1 MTPEIKKAVEEIQS
15 MFDDHVVEIEDVADG
30 GARVIVNDIQLTAAY
45 SPQVTWIG
53 FIIGF
58 QYPRAD
64 VYPHYIDQTIK
75 RSDGTPLGEG
85 FSGPVK
91 NWQERDCIQISRKS
105 NRLDPGI
112 DTAATKLVKVI
123 EWINSK

>member
-1 MTPEIKKAVEEIQS
+1 MTPEVEKAIEEIKTL
-15 MFDDHVVEIEDVADG
+15 FADKDIEVEAVSDG
-30 GARVIVNDIQLTAAY
+30 GARVIVHNIELSSSYT
-45 SPQVTWIG
+45 PQTTWIG

-64 VYPHYIDQTIK
+64 VYPHFIDPTVK
-75 RSDGTPLGEG
+75 RVDENALGEG
-85 FSGPVK
+85 FSGPTD
-91 NWQERDCIQISRKS
+91 WQNRSSIQVSRKS
-105 NRLDPGI
+105 NRLDPSI